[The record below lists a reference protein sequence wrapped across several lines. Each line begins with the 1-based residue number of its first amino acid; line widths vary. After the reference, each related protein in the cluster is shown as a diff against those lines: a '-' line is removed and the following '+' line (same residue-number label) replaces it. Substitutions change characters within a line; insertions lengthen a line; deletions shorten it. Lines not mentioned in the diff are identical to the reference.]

1 MRTTAVILAAGL
13 LLLGAAACE
22 KVDRPTSDPTPPT
35 LNWHVENRTT
45 NTSQDIA
52 GTGKVTGKKGD
63 DFRVT
68 LTATDHE
75 GIQKISMGG
84 GYTTACLS
92 GDVGSNAQGVFN
104 SQNQTLA
111 PDAQNKVL
119 TQIFLIQ
126 SVTPDTTC
134 PGGTDWKST
143 SIGLNGSGTNY
154 FNGTT
159 TGTLTITV
167 TP

>member
-1 MRTTAVILAAGL
+1 MRKTAVILAAGL

-22 KVDRPTSDPTPPT
+22 KVPTPTSDPTPPT

-45 NTSQDIA
+45 STAVDVA

-75 GIQKISMGG
+75 GIHKISMGG
-84 GYTTACLS
+84 GYTTTCRS
-92 GDVGSNAQGVFN
+92 GDVGSNAQGVFG

-134 PGGTDWKST
+134 PGGTDWQST